1 MFGVSQFIKAIK
13 IVIPLL
19 AVYFLVSLL
28 PVFSAATLSL
38 RERSITAYSFE
49 GGVRHAVEQRTS
61 GSIIAA
67 VIETNFSRNPIGIGM
82 GRGAAAVSALATGK
96 AQFVAGEYEFIRE
109 MTEFGPFP
117 GIAFSLIRFLL
128 ALSLTFSAIKCAK
141 RKEPLALLLVTPLF
155 ATLCF
160 GQLEQPTDQGFMVIC
175 MAFTIAA
182 IRCSSMGVE
191 GKTARAPAPPG
202 PGRRIQ
208 ARSGWGSV
216 RPR

>member
-1 MFGVSQFIKAIK
+1 M
-13 IVIPLL
+13 
-19 AVYFLVSLL
+19 
-28 PVFSAATLSL
+28 
-38 RERSITAYSFE
+38 EE
-49 GGVRHAVEQRTS
+49 RTS

-67 VIETNFSRNPIGIGM
+67 VIETYFSRNPIGIGM

-117 GIAFSLIRFLL
+117 GIAFSLFRFLL
-128 ALSLTFSAIKCAK
+128 ALSLTFSAIKCAQ
-141 RKEPLALLLVTPLF
+141 RQEPLALLMVTPLF

-175 MAFTIAA
+175 VAFTIAA

-191 GKTARAPAPPG
+191 VRTARTAALPG
-202 PGRRIQ
+202 AGRRIQ
-208 ARSGWGSV
+208 ARPGWGSV
-216 RPR
+216 RLR

>member
-1 MFGVSQFIKAIK
+1 M
-13 IVIPLL
+13 
-19 AVYFLVSLL
+19 
-28 PVFSAATLSL
+28 
-38 RERSITAYSFE
+38 E
-49 GGVRHAVEQRTS
+49 VRTTFPYYPDWKVPPEYA
-61 GSIIAA
+61 
-67 VIETNFSRNPIGIGM
+67 
-82 GRGAAAVSALATGK
+82 GK
-96 AQFVAGEYEFIRE
+96 
-109 MTEFGPFP
+109 
-117 GIAFSLIRFLL
+117 L

-141 RKEPLALLLVTPLF
+141 RKEPLALLLVTTLF